1 VTPTDAAPTE
11 EAEHELPGEA
21 VHPEVPLTQGE
32 RDLVRWL
39 VREEIRRWT
48 QQNE

>member
-1 VTPTDAAPTE
+1 VTPKDAPRTD
-11 EAEHELPGEA
+11 EAEHELPGDA

-39 VREEIRRWT
+39 VREEIRRCM
-48 QQNE
+48 QEQE